1 MKTHSSFQ
9 ARVVQFGVWSL
20 LSFIPCI
27 GVANA
32 TAAPLLHDL
41 NLLAATQHSQA
52 NAVSGNGKVVV
63 GLAWDG
69 ANTPWIFRWTAD
81 GGTQDLDGGAIQG
94 SANAVNATGTVIVGA
109 IGSNASQRAFRWDAG
124 SGLQDLGDLGG
135 ALTIAWGVNADG
147 SVVVGQS
154 DNVSAVRRAFRWT
167 SALGMQ
173 DLGSLSVGGT
183 SVASAVS
190 GDGAVVVGSSA
201 SVNGARAFRWENGS
215 MINLGTLAGSTSSG
229 AFGVNADGSVVVG
242 SSDLAAFRWT
252 AASGMQDLG
261 SLGGIMSS
269 ANGVSADGSV
279 VVGTSTLA
287 DDSARAYRWTAGSGM
302 TSLGLLTGG
311 SYSEARGVSADG
323 SVIVGI
329 ADNSL
334 GDRAFIWKA
343 SGAGLA
349 PIQDLDGLQ
358 TSVINS
364 ADTSANLLAM
374 QAQRARFL
382 LAQRCIPGAFELYCL
397 SANGG
402 VFSGE
407 TAKDDRQ
414 RTGLLGVGRRLDSS
428 TSAGLNVAWANA
440 DIYRGDD
447 AKDRTYG
454 LGIWAAYQQHAD
466 SGTGWLADAGWSMS
480 SGESRFRRGQDQADV
495 QTASSEVAIK
505 STAQRVAVGY
515 GLALG
520 NGRVV
525 PELALAHVQNRRGGF
540 AERNVA
546 LPLQVQSARGEQT
559 YATATLRGS
568 LPMNAAVT
576 LDSALA
582 LDVLLADDTPDFTG
596 QSEIPGL
603 DQFRLRSNLRH
614 RSVVPG
620 ALIGGRYSLSPNA
633 SLSADVQARA
643 SMFSEQRPVYGVQF
657 GYRYSF

>member
-1 MKTHSSFQ
+1 MKSFYLLSV
-9 ARVVQFGVWSL
+9 RNSL
-20 LSFIPCI
+20 LGTCFVLLGVNSF
-27 GVANA
+27 GLVA
-32 TAAPLLHDL
+32 AAPLSHFEDL
-41 NLLAATQHSQA
+41 AVLPATQHSQA
-52 NAVSGNGKVVV
+52 NAISGNGKVVV

-81 GGTQDLDGGAIQG
+81 GGTQDLDGVAIQG

-109 IGSNASQRAFRWDAG
+109 TGSNASQRAFRWEAG

-135 ALTIAWGVNADG
+135 ALTIAWGVNDDG

-173 DLGSLSVGGT
+173 DLGSLGVGGS

-215 MINLGTLAGSTSSG
+215 MIDLGTLAGSTSSG

-287 DDSARAYRWTAGSGM
+287 DDSARAYRWTAASGM

-323 SVIVGI
+323 AVIVGV

-349 PIQDLDGLQ
+349 PIQDLDGLR

-364 ADTSANLLAM
+364 ADTSANLSAM
-374 QAQRARFL
+374 QAQRARYL
-382 LAQRCIPGAFELYCL
+382 LDQRCVPGAYEPYCL

-428 TSAGLNVAWANA
+428 TAIGLNVAWANA
-440 DIYRGDD
+440 DIHGGDYTG
-447 AKDRTYG
+447 DRANG
-454 LGIWAAYQQHAD
+454 LGIWAAYQQHAQ
-466 SGTGWLADAGWSMS
+466 SGTGWLADAGWSLS
-480 SGESRFRRGQDQADV
+480 SGESRFRRGHHQADV
-495 QTASSEVAIK
+495 QTASSKVAIK

-515 GLALG
+515 GLVLG
-520 NGRVV
+520 DGRVV
-525 PELALAHVQNRRGGF
+525 PELALAHVQSRRGGF

-568 LPMNAAVT
+568 LPMDASVTLNAAM
-576 LDSALA
+576 A
-582 LDVLLADDTPDFTG
+582 LDVLLADNTPDFTG
-596 QSEIPGL
+596 QSDIPGL
-603 DQFRLRSNLRH
+603 DHFRLRSDLRN

-620 ALIGGRYSLSPNA
+620 ASLGSRFALSSAA
-633 SLSADVQARA
+633 SLSTEVQARA
-643 SMFSEQRPVYGVQF
+643 STFNAQRPVYGIQF